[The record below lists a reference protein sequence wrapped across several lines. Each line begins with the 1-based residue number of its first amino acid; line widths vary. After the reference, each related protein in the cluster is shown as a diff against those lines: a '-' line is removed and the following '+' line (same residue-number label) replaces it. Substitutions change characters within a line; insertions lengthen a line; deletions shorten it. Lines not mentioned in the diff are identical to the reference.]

1 ARSLSAAAEPGWSA
15 ARSLQDELTCP
26 VCLEYFNDPVLVAEC
41 GHNFCRAWGQR

>member
-1 ARSLSAAAEPGWSA
+1 TSWRTSTRWCPGSA

-41 GHNFCRAWGQR
+41 GHNFCRACEK